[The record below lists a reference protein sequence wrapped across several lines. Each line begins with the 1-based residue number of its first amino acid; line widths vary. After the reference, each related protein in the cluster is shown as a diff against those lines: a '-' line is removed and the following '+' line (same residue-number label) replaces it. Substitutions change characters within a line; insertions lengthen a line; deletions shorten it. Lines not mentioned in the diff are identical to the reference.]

1 MDRNCRE
8 ITLKE
13 EGLTAL
19 YHTEWMLLLTSI
31 DLSHNALTSVK
42 SLSNLQCLKS
52 ICLDN
57 NHLSN
62 LDGLQHCCHLC
73 ELSVKVNGKIIITEL
88 EIGVAKDLLL
98 RKKLV
103 FMCK

>member
-1 MDRNCRE
+1 MKTIFFLNNKSFATP
-8 ITLKE
+8 I
-13 EGLTAL
+13 
-19 YHTEWMLLLTSI
+19 I

-88 EIGVAKDLLL
+88 EIGDLS
-98 RKKLV
+98 
-103 FMCK
+103 CTGSI

>member
-1 MDRNCRE
+1 LDRNCRE

-88 EIGVAKDLLL
+88 EIGVAKDLL
-98 RKKLV
+98 V
-103 FMCK
+103 FM